1 MKTIRND
8 RIRLPLTRPGFR
20 LFTTLPA
27 QPPRKLPATP
37 PHDFL
42 VLNTRP
48 DLLPGEDSPTEFL
61 RRCFGGFQT

>member
-1 MKTIRND
+1 MKTIRNHPT
-8 RIRLPLTRPGFR
+8 RLPLTRPGFR
-20 LFTTLPA
+20 LFTTLPT
-27 QPPRKLPATP
+27 QTHRGRPATT

-48 DLLPGEDSPTEFL
+48 DLMPGEDSPTEFL